1 MQSIFKWPFRYRFD
15 QTRIRNTQEFYF
27 PVKLQLTD
35 IRRTTDKSKRTTR
48 TMCTENTE
56 WTVVTTWFT
65 FVFVNFNVKIENI
78 IFRNNFRRVI

>member
-1 MQSIFKWPFRYRFD
+1 
-15 QTRIRNTQEFYF
+15 
-27 PVKLQLTD
+27 
-35 IRRTTDKSKRTTR
+35 
-48 TMCTENTE
+48 MCTENTE